1 MAQARLALCFSLAYQ
16 QWLISVT
23 FLDKDGEPQG
33 NEGDVSH
40 LPSSPPFTTDCF
52 DVISAMGDKIIE
64 LRGQIAELKADHVPE
79 AILAIEQRASDFEA
93 KVGRLRSELGEF
105 DECTKSFWKR

>member
-1 MAQARLALCFSLAYQ
+1 MAQARLALCFSLVYQ

-23 FLDKDGEPQG
+23 FPDKDGEPQG

-52 DVISAMGDKIIE
+52 DAKPFYPLLMADLSEGE
-64 LRGQIAELKADHVPE
+64 LDAPFKPRWLGLMVESGVWLDGSFVVVYEHIALYPA
-79 AILAIEQRASDFEA
+79 LA
-93 KVGRLRSELGEF
+93 K
-105 DECTKSFWKR
+105 